1 MARILVVDDDGQ
13 TIEQIARLVANA
25 GHTVDFLLESPYL
38 IAKLETSP
46 PNLLLLDVNMPEID
60 GITLLKQ
67 IHAAP
72 HLKEI
77 PVIMITGE
85 TDESLIQAC
94 FQLGAVDFVNKP
106 IRPLELVSRIRIALE
121 TRAHIHAIQAQKSAL
136 QRGKSFTDA
145 ILNSMQEA
153 ICVIERETH
162 LIREAN
168 RVFLEQLNLPRHRVV
183 GERCHELLND
193 KLLACQACE
202 GPKSSQ
208 CILSVTLESGESHTI
223 CFSSRDPEG
232 EPRHTQLFTLPI
244 LDATARTERI
254 VCLERDI
261 TQSRETENRL
271 MHLAFHDPLT
281 HLPNR
286 QLFHDRLHQALA
298 QGRRHAQMVAVMLFD
313 LDHFK
318 NINDTLGHAAG
329 DQLLEEVAR
338 RLRTCVR
345 ESDTVARLG
354 GDEFSAV
361 LTNVTDGA
369 QVRKVAKKMLKS
381 LGRKFALLGTKINV
395 TSSIGVSLYPRDGD
409 ELADLIDKADKAL
422 YQAKN
427 AGRDTV
433 RFFSPWVMEEE
444 P

>member
-25 GHTVDFLLESPYL
+25 GHAVEFLLESPYL
-38 IAKLETSP
+38 LAKLDVSP
-46 PNLLLLDVNMPEID
+46 PDLLLLDVNMPEID
-60 GITLLKQ
+60 GITLLKK
-67 IHAAP
+67 ILATP

-85 TDESLIQAC
+85 TDESLIQEC

-106 IRPLELVSRIRIALE
+106 IRPLELISRIRIALE
-121 TRAHIHAIQAQKSAL
+121 TRAHIHAIQAQRNAL
-136 QRGKSFTDA
+136 QRSKSFTDA

-153 ICVIERETH
+153 ICVIERDTC
-162 LIREAN
+162 LILEAN
-168 RVFLEQLNLPRHRVV
+168 LVFLQQLNLPRHRVV
-183 GERCHELLND
+183 GKRCHELLHD
-193 KLLACQACE
+193 KRHACQGCE
-202 GPKSSQ
+202 GPASSQ
-208 CILSVTLESGESHTI
+208 CILSVTFESDESHTL
-223 CFSSRDPEG
+223 CFSGRDAVG
-232 EPRHTQLFTLPI
+232 QPRHTQLSTLPI
-244 LDATARTERI
+244 LDATARTERV
-254 VCLERDI
+254 VCLERDV
-261 TQSRETENRL
+261 TQSQETENRL
-271 MHLAFHDPLT
+271 KHLAFHDPLT

-286 QLFHDRLHQALA
+286 QLFLDRLHQALA

-318 NINDTLGHAAG
+318 SINDTLGHAAG
-329 DQLLEEVAR
+329 DQLLQEVAV
-338 RLRTCVR
+338 RLRACVR

-361 LTNVTDGA
+361 LTNVTDGS

-381 LGRKFALLGTKINV
+381 LGRKFILQGSKLNV

-409 ELADLIDKADKAL
+409 ESADLIDKADKAL

-427 AGRDTV
+427 SGRDTV
-433 RFFSPWVMEEE
+433 RFFSPWDMEEA